1 MLVSALLSST
11 AAPRAHA
18 QNDAPIFT
26 WPGKV
31 KVSTST
37 LEIREGESATYNLW
51 LTRQPS
57 ADGWWVRV
65 HVDGVVRYDGGFDQD
80 EGYKGIRWT
89 PSVGWEFNKNNSNP
103 AVATPPR
110 GFTIR
115 AVQDADDEDELVEFT
130 HEVWDE
136 NTNCPPSLHG
146 IAKVT
151 VRIIDDDRD
160 SGGTLPKLSIQDT
173 PVVEGNTAEFRVR
186 LTPSSEQTV
195 TVDFA
200 TADVTAEAG
209 TDYTAQSDT
218 LTFRAGQTIKRIFVP
233 TTDDRFHEPE
243 EHFRVTLSNPS
254 GATLADATGEG
265 RISDNDRPE
274 LSIGSASVEEGNT
287 ARFEVRLAP
296 PSEQTVTVA
305 YATMNVTA
313 EAGTDYTARSGT
325 LTFSARQTM
334 MTISVPT
341 TDDTERE
348 SDEHFRVTLSNPS
361 GATLNDAT
369 GEGTIFDNDGGP
381 TMPELSIGDASVEE
395 GGMARFEVRLAP
407 SNDQT
412 VTVAYSTT
420 DGTAAAGTDYTA
432 QSDTLTF
439 PASQTAVTMTISVQ
453 TTDDDEQESDE
464 RFMVILSSP
473 SGATLNDDT
482 GEGTIIDNDG
492 DGGGGNGGGNGGGG
506 GDGGGGGGGGGSRD
520 VGELPTLSIDDAT
533 VVEGD
538 LAKFEVTLS
547 EAATAVVM
555 VDYSTVDG
563 TAVARSDYTTTSGTL
578 SFERGEERKTILVPT
593 VQDATAEETEVF
605 TMQLSSPS
613 GATVANGT
621 GTGTITDDDE
631 PPMLTIDDAPPVDE
645 GDAAAF
651 VVRLSAASGLAV
663 TVAYRTVDGT
673 AEAGLDYKSASG
685 ELRFEPGET
694 TQTVSVETLED
705 GLSEDAERFTVEL
718 SAASGATVADG
729 IGEGTISDDDD
740 APELSIDDAPTVSE
754 GETAEFTVRLS
765 EASGRA
771 VTVSYRTVDGTAVAG
786 LDYAA
791 TEGTLRYEPG
801 ETTQTVSVETLED
814 ELAEDTEQF
823 TVELSAPLGATVAD
837 GIGEGTISDDD
848 DAPELSIDDAPTVS
862 EGETAEFTVR
872 LSEAS
877 GRAVTV
883 SYRTV
888 DGTAVAG
895 SDYKSASGELRF
907 EPGETA
913 RTVSVETLADELA
926 EDAEQFTVELSA
938 PLGATVADGIGE
950 GTISDDDDAPELS
963 IDDAPTVSEGETA
976 EFTVRLSEASG
987 RAVTVS
993 YRTVDGTAVAGLDYA
1008 ATEGTLRY
1016 EPGETTQT
1024 VSVETLEDE
1033 LAEDTEQFTVELSA
1047 PLGATVADGIGEGT
1061 ISDDDD
1067 APELSIDDA
1076 PTVSEGETAEFTVR
1090 LSEASGR
1097 AVTVS
1102 YRTVDGTAV
1111 AGSDYKSASGEL
1123 RFEPGETART
1133 VSVETLADELAEDAE
1148 QFTVELSAP
1157 LGATVADGI
1166 GEGTI
1171 SDDDDAP
1178 ELSIDDAPAVS
1189 EGETAE
1195 FTVRLSATSGR
1206 AVTVSYRTVDGTA
1219 EAGLDYKSASGEL
1232 RFEPGEA
1239 TRTVSVETLEDGL
1252 AEDAE
1257 RFTVELSAA
1266 SGATVA
1272 DGIGE
1277 GTISDDDDAPELS
1290 IDDAPTVS
1298 EGETAEF
1305 TVRLSEASG
1314 RAVTVSY
1321 RTVDG
1326 TAVAGLD
1333 YAATEGTLRYEPGET
1348 TQTVSVE
1355 TLEDGLAEDAER
1367 FTVELS
1373 APSGATVADGTGVGT
1388 ITDDVKE
1395 RIGKINRVILPEVGR
1410 ALAFSAV
1417 TCRIDQVLAGGTT
1430 RGRAALPPARPSLSP
1445 ALASGRWAS
1454 QPSLSGR
1461 PSLSPAL
1468 TSGRWAAAGTQPL
1481 PLERTLDDLSSPARS
1496 QEEEG
1501 GDGRFAAWGCADHR
1515 NLSGD
1520 PYGPIAWSGGVSSVH
1535 MGADTRLGPGLL
1547 AGLSLSRSWGS
1558 FDYQVGGRNS
1568 AASGGE
1574 YQLGMAGVHPYLA
1587 WSVSPDLDVWGTV
1600 SHYWG
1605 DIRIVDDL
1613 VGRVQTSPATLN
1625 SGMMGVS
1632 GRLMTRGATTVKL
1645 KGDWGLASINAAG
1658 GGKVFEE
1665 ATANIR
1671 RLRLRTE
1678 VSHARKLSA
1687 GKSLTPWGE
1696 LGVRHDGGD
1705 GQHGAGLEVGGGL
1718 RFQDLGGGLTAESYG
1733 RWLALHHGTLQE
1745 WGFGALLRYA
1755 PGRSG
1760 RGPSVSLGPS
1770 WGDTASG
1777 VQRLWERGVTDPT
1790 LYEVP
1795 GSRLDAQFG
1804 YGFTAFRGR
1813 GLLTP
1818 YARLSLAH
1826 DAARGYRL
1834 GSRLALGPSAS
1845 VSIEAQRREY
1855 PAAPINHAL
1864 LVLGTMQ
1871 F

>member
-1 MLVSALLSST
+1 MPDITGLLVRSRLSSGLEETLTRGSCLRRLVVPAMLVSALLSST

-65 HVDGVVRYDGGFDQD
+65 HVDGVVRVDGGFDQP

-89 PSVGWEFNKNNSNP
+89 PSVGWAFNKNNSNP

-110 GFTIR
+110 GVTIR

-136 NTNCPPSLHG
+136 NTNCPPSLKG

-243 EHFRVTLSNPS
+243 ERFRVTLSNPS

-506 GDGGGGGGGGGSRD
+506 GGSDDGDGDGDGSRD

-538 LAKFEVTLS
+538 LAKFEVALS

-578 SFERGEERKTILVPT
+578 SFEQGEERKTILVPT

-673 AEAGLDYKSASG
+673 AVAGSDYKSASG
-685 ELRFEPGET
+685 ELRFEPGEAAR
-694 TQTVSVETLED
+694 TVTVETL
-705 GLSEDAERFTVEL
+705 A
-718 SAASGATVADG
+718 
-729 IGEGTISDDDD
+729 
-740 APELSIDDAPTVSE
+740 
-754 GETAEFTVRLS
+754 
-765 EASGRA
+765 
-771 VTVSYRTVDGTAVAG
+771 
-786 LDYAA
+786 
-791 TEGTLRYEPG
+791 
-801 ETTQTVSVETLED
+801 D

-837 GIGEGTISDDD
+837 G
-848 DAPELSIDDAPTVS
+848 V
-862 EGETAEFTVR
+862 
-872 LSEAS
+872 
-877 GRAVTV
+877 
-883 SYRTV
+883 
-888 DGTAVAG
+888 
-895 SDYKSASGELRF
+895 
-907 EPGETA
+907 
-913 RTVSVETLADELA
+913 
-926 EDAEQFTVELSA
+926 
-938 PLGATVADGIGE
+938 
-950 GTISDDDDAPELS
+950 
-963 IDDAPTVSEGETA
+963 
-976 EFTVRLSEASG
+976 
-987 RAVTVS
+987 
-993 YRTVDGTAVAGLDYA
+993 
-1008 ATEGTLRY
+1008 
-1016 EPGETTQT
+1016 
-1024 VSVETLEDE
+1024 
-1033 LAEDTEQFTVELSA
+1033 
-1047 PLGATVADGIGEGT
+1047 
-1061 ISDDDD
+1061 
-1067 APELSIDDA
+1067 
-1076 PTVSEGETAEFTVR
+1076 
-1090 LSEASGR
+1090 
-1097 AVTVS
+1097 
-1102 YRTVDGTAV
+1102 
-1111 AGSDYKSASGEL
+1111 
-1123 RFEPGETART
+1123 
-1133 VSVETLADELAEDAE
+1133 
-1148 QFTVELSAP
+1148 
-1157 LGATVADGI
+1157 

-1219 EAGLDYKSASGEL
+1219 VAGSDYKSASGEL

-1239 TRTVSVETLEDGL
+1239 ARTVTVETLADELAEDTEQFTVELSAPLGATVADGVGEGTISDDDDAPELSIDDAPAVSEGETAEFTVRLSATSGRAVTVSYRTVDGTAVAGSDYKSASGELRFEPGEAARTVTVETLADELAEDTEQFTVELSAPLGATVADGVGEGTISDDDDAPELSIDDAPAVSEGETAEFTVRLSATSGRAVTVSYRTVDGTAVAGSDYKSASGELRFEPGETTQTVSVETLEDEL
-1252 AEDAE
+1252 SEDAE

-1266 SGATVA
+1266 SGATVS

-1290 IDDAPTVS
+1290 IDDAPAVS

-1314 RAVTVSY
+1314 AAVSVSY

-1348 TQTVSVE
+1348 TQTISAE
-1355 TLEDGLAEDAER
+1355 TLADGLAEDVER

-1388 ITDDVKE
+1388 ITDDAKE
-1395 RIGKINRVILPEVGR
+1395 RIGKINRVILPEVVR

-1454 QPSLSGR
+1454 QPPLSGR

-1481 PLERTLDDLSSPARS
+1481 PLERTLDDLSFPARS

-1568 AASGGE
+1568 AAGGGE

-1733 RWLALHHGTLQE
+1733 RWLASHHGTLQE

-1818 YARLSLAH
+1818 YVRLSLAH

-1845 VSIEAQRREY
+1845 VSIEAQRRKY

-1864 LVLGTMQ
+1864 LVLGTLQ

>member
-65 HVDGVVRYDGGFDQD
+65 HVDGVVRYDGGFDQP

-110 GFTIR
+110 GVTIR

-243 EHFRVTLSNPS
+243 ERFRVTLSNPS

-506 GDGGGGGGGGGSRD
+506 GDGGGGGGGSRD

-578 SFERGEERKTILVPT
+578 SFEQGEERKTILVPT

-663 TVAYRTVDGT
+663 TV
-673 AEAGLDYKSASG
+673 
-685 ELRFEPGET
+685 
-694 TQTVSVETLED
+694 
-705 GLSEDAERFTVEL
+705 
-718 SAASGATVADG
+718 
-729 IGEGTISDDDD
+729 
-740 APELSIDDAPTVSE
+740 
-754 GETAEFTVRLS
+754 
-765 EASGRA
+765 
-771 VTVSYRTVDGTAVAG
+771 
-786 LDYAA
+786 
-791 TEGTLRYEPG
+791 
-801 ETTQTVSVETLED
+801 
-814 ELAEDTEQF
+814 
-823 TVELSAPLGATVAD
+823 
-837 GIGEGTISDDD
+837 
-848 DAPELSIDDAPTVS
+848 
-862 EGETAEFTVR
+862 
-872 LSEAS
+872 
-877 GRAVTV
+877 

-907 EPGETA
+907 EPGETTQ
-913 RTVSVETLADELA
+913 TVTVETLA
-926 EDAEQFTVELSA
+926 
-938 PLGATVADGIGE
+938 
-950 GTISDDDDAPELS
+950 
-963 IDDAPTVSEGETA
+963 
-976 EFTVRLSEASG
+976 
-987 RAVTVS
+987 
-993 YRTVDGTAVAGLDYA
+993 
-1008 ATEGTLRY
+1008 
-1016 EPGETTQT
+1016 
-1024 VSVETLEDE
+1024 DE

-1047 PLGATVADGIGEGT
+1047 PLGATVADG
-1061 ISDDDD
+1061 
-1067 APELSIDDA
+1067 
-1076 PTVSEGETAEFTVR
+1076 V
-1090 LSEASGR
+1090 
-1097 AVTVS
+1097 
-1102 YRTVDGTAV
+1102 
-1111 AGSDYKSASGEL
+1111 
-1123 RFEPGETART
+1123 
-1133 VSVETLADELAEDAE
+1133 
-1148 QFTVELSAP
+1148 
-1157 LGATVADGI
+1157 

-1219 EAGLDYKSASGEL
+1219 VAGPDYKSASGELRFEPGETTQTVTVETLADELAEDTEQFTVELSAPLGATVADGVGEGTISDDDDAPELSIDDAPAVSEGETAEFTVRLSATSGRAVTVSYRTVDGTAVAGSDYKSASGELRFEPGETTQTVTVETLADELAEDTEQFTVELSAPLGATVADGVGEGTISDDDDAPELSIDDAPAVSEGETAEFTVRLSATSGRAVTVSYRTVDGTAVAGSDYKSASGEL

-1239 TRTVSVETLEDGL
+1239 ARTVTVETLADELAEDTEQFTVELSAPLGATVADGVGEGTISDDGDAPELSIDDAPAVSEGETAEFTVRLSATSGRAVTVSYRTVDGTAVAGSDYKSALGELRFEPGETTQTVSVETLEDEL
-1252 AEDAE
+1252 SEDAE

-1266 SGATVA
+1266 SVATVS

-1290 IDDAPTVS
+1290 IDDAPAVS

-1314 RAVTVSY
+1314 AAVSVSY

-1326 TAVAGLD
+1326 TAVAGSD
-1333 YAATEGTLRYEPGET
+1333 YKSASGELRFEPGEAAR
-1348 TQTVSVE
+1348 TVTVE
-1355 TLEDGLAEDAER
+1355 TLADELAEDTER

-1373 APSGATVADGTGVGT
+1373 APSGATVTDGTGVGT
-1388 ITDDVKE
+1388 ITDGAKE

-1454 QPSLSGR
+1454 QPPLSGR

-1468 TSGRWAAAGTQPL
+1468 TSGRWAAAGAQPL
-1481 PLERTLDDLSSPARS
+1481 PLERTLDDLSFPARS
-1496 QEEEG
+1496 QEEED

-1568 AASGGE
+1568 AAGGGE

-1600 SHYWG
+1600 SHYRG

-1705 GQHGAGLEVGGGL
+1705 GQHGTGLEVGGGL

-1733 RWLALHHGTLQE
+1733 RWLASHHGTLQE

-1795 GSRLDAQFG
+1795 GSLLDAQFG

-1826 DAARGYRL
+1826 DATRGYRL

-1864 LVLGTMQ
+1864 LVLGTLQ

>member
-1 MLVSALLSST
+1 MPDITGLLVRSRLSSGLEETLTRGSCLRRLVVPAMLVSALLSST

-65 HVDGVVRYDGGFDQD
+65 HVDGVVRVDGGFDQP

-89 PSVGWEFNKNNSNP
+89 PSVGWAFNKNNSNP

-110 GFTIR
+110 GVTIR

-136 NTNCPPSLHG
+136 NTNCPPSLKG

-243 EHFRVTLSNPS
+243 ERFRVTLSNPS

-313 EAGTDYTARSGT
+313 AAGTDYTARSGT

-381 TMPELSIGDASVEE
+381 TMPALSIGDASVEE

-506 GDGGGGGGGGGSRD
+506 GDGGGGGGGDGSRD

-578 SFERGEERKTILVPT
+578 SFEQGEERKTILVPT

-673 AEAGLDYKSASG
+673 AVAGSDYKSASG
-685 ELRFEPGET
+685 ELRFEPGEAAR
-694 TQTVSVETLED
+694 TVTVETL
-705 GLSEDAERFTVEL
+705 A
-718 SAASGATVADG
+718 
-729 IGEGTISDDDD
+729 
-740 APELSIDDAPTVSE
+740 
-754 GETAEFTVRLS
+754 
-765 EASGRA
+765 
-771 VTVSYRTVDGTAVAG
+771 
-786 LDYAA
+786 
-791 TEGTLRYEPG
+791 
-801 ETTQTVSVETLED
+801 D

-837 GIGEGTISDDD
+837 G
-848 DAPELSIDDAPTVS
+848 V
-862 EGETAEFTVR
+862 
-872 LSEAS
+872 
-877 GRAVTV
+877 
-883 SYRTV
+883 
-888 DGTAVAG
+888 
-895 SDYKSASGELRF
+895 
-907 EPGETA
+907 
-913 RTVSVETLADELA
+913 
-926 EDAEQFTVELSA
+926 
-938 PLGATVADGIGE
+938 
-950 GTISDDDDAPELS
+950 
-963 IDDAPTVSEGETA
+963 
-976 EFTVRLSEASG
+976 
-987 RAVTVS
+987 
-993 YRTVDGTAVAGLDYA
+993 
-1008 ATEGTLRY
+1008 
-1016 EPGETTQT
+1016 
-1024 VSVETLEDE
+1024 
-1033 LAEDTEQFTVELSA
+1033 
-1047 PLGATVADGIGEGT
+1047 
-1061 ISDDDD
+1061 
-1067 APELSIDDA
+1067 
-1076 PTVSEGETAEFTVR
+1076 
-1090 LSEASGR
+1090 
-1097 AVTVS
+1097 
-1102 YRTVDGTAV
+1102 
-1111 AGSDYKSASGEL
+1111 
-1123 RFEPGETART
+1123 
-1133 VSVETLADELAEDAE
+1133 
-1148 QFTVELSAP
+1148 
-1157 LGATVADGI
+1157 

-1219 EAGLDYKSASGEL
+1219 VAGSDYKSASGEL

-1239 TRTVSVETLEDGL
+1239 ARTVTVETLADELAEDTEQFTVELSAPLGATVADGVGEGTISDDDDAPELSIDDAPAVSEGETAEFTVRLSATSGRAVTVSYRTVDGTAVAGSDYKSASGELRFEPGEAARTVTVETLADELAEDTEQFTVELSAPLGATVADGVGEGTISDDDDAPELSIDDAPAVSEGETAEFTVRLSATSGRAVTVSYRTVDGTAVAGSDYKSASGELRFEPGEAARTVTVETLADELAEDTEQFTVELSAPLGATVADGVGEGTISDDDDAPELSIDDAPAVSEGETAEFTVRLSATSGRAVTVSYRTVDGTAVAGSDYKSASGELRFEPGETTQTVSVETLEDEL
-1252 AEDAE
+1252 SEDAE

-1266 SGATVA
+1266 SGATVS

-1290 IDDAPTVS
+1290 IDDAPAVS

-1314 RAVTVSY
+1314 AAVSVSY
-1321 RTVDG
+1321 RTMDG

-1333 YAATEGTLRYEPGET
+1333 YAATEGTLRFEPGET
-1348 TQTVSVE
+1348 TQTISAE
-1355 TLEDGLAEDAER
+1355 TLADGLAEDVER

-1388 ITDDVKE
+1388 ITDDAKE
-1395 RIGKINRVILPEVGR
+1395 RIGKINRVILPEVVR

-1454 QPSLSGR
+1454 QPPLSGR

-1481 PLERTLDDLSSPARS
+1481 PLERTLDDLSFPARS

-1568 AASGGE
+1568 AAGGGE

-1600 SHYWG
+1600 SHYRG

-1705 GQHGAGLEVGGGL
+1705 GQHGTGLEVGGGL

-1733 RWLALHHGTLQE
+1733 RWLASHHGTLQE

-1795 GSRLDAQFG
+1795 GSHLDAQFG

-1818 YARLSLAH
+1818 YARLSLTH

-1845 VSIEAQRREY
+1845 VSIEAQRRKY

-1864 LVLGTMQ
+1864 LVLGTLQ

>member
-11 AAPRAHA
+11 TAPRAHA

-65 HVDGVVRYDGGFDQD
+65 HVDGVVRYDGGFDQP

-110 GFTIR
+110 GVTIR

-160 SGGTLPKLSIQDT
+160 SEGTLPKLSIQDT

-243 EHFRVTLSNPS
+243 ERFRVTLRNPS

-348 SDEHFRVTLSNPS
+348 SDEHFRVTLRNPS

-506 GDGGGGGGGGGSRD
+506 GGGGGGSDDGDGDGSRD

-578 SFERGEERKTILVPT
+578 SFEQGEERKTILVPT

-663 TVAYRTVDGT
+663 TVSYRTVDGT
-673 AEAGLDYKSASG
+673 AVAGSDYKSASG
-685 ELRFEPGET
+685 ELRFEPGEAAR
-694 TQTVSVETLED
+694 TVTVETL
-705 GLSEDAERFTVEL
+705 A
-718 SAASGATVADG
+718 
-729 IGEGTISDDDD
+729 
-740 APELSIDDAPTVSE
+740 
-754 GETAEFTVRLS
+754 
-765 EASGRA
+765 
-771 VTVSYRTVDGTAVAG
+771 
-786 LDYAA
+786 
-791 TEGTLRYEPG
+791 
-801 ETTQTVSVETLED
+801 D

-837 GIGEGTISDDD
+837 GVGEGTISDDD
-848 DAPELSIDDAPTVS
+848 DAPELSIDDVPAVS

-872 LSEAS
+872 LSATSGRAVTVSYRTVDGTAVAGSDYKSASGELRFEPGEAARTVTVETLADELAEDTEQFTVELSAPLGATVADGVGEGTISDDDDAPELSIDDVPAVSEGETAEFTVRLSATS

-907 EPGETA
+907 EPGET
-913 RTVSVETLADELA
+913 
-926 EDAEQFTVELSA
+926 
-938 PLGATVADGIGE
+938 
-950 GTISDDDDAPELS
+950 
-963 IDDAPTVSEGETA
+963 
-976 EFTVRLSEASG
+976 
-987 RAVTVS
+987 
-993 YRTVDGTAVAGLDYA
+993 
-1008 ATEGTLRY
+1008 
-1016 EPGETTQT
+1016 TQT

-1033 LAEDTEQFTVELSA
+1033 LSEDAERFTVELSA
-1047 PLGATVADGIGEGT
+1047 ASGATV
-1061 ISDDDD
+1061 S
-1067 APELSIDDA
+1067 
-1076 PTVSEGETAEFTVR
+1076 
-1090 LSEASGR
+1090 
-1097 AVTVS
+1097 
-1102 YRTVDGTAV
+1102 
-1111 AGSDYKSASGEL
+1111 
-1123 RFEPGETART
+1123 
-1133 VSVETLADELAEDAE
+1133 
-1148 QFTVELSAP
+1148 
-1157 LGATVADGI
+1157 DGI

-1195 FTVRLSATSGR
+1195 FTVRLS
-1206 AVTVSYRTVDGTA
+1206 
-1219 EAGLDYKSASGEL
+1219 E
-1232 RFEPGEA
+1232 
-1239 TRTVSVETLEDGL
+1239 
-1252 AEDAE
+1252 
-1257 RFTVELSAA
+1257 A
-1266 SGATVA
+1266 SGAA
-1272 DGIGE
+1272 
-1277 GTISDDDDAPELS
+1277 
-1290 IDDAPTVS
+1290 VS
-1298 EGETAEF
+1298 
-1305 TVRLSEASG
+1305 
-1314 RAVTVSY
+1314 VSY

-1348 TQTVSVE
+1348 TQTISAE
-1355 TLEDGLAEDAER
+1355 TLADGLAEDVER

-1388 ITDDVKE
+1388 ITDDAKE

-1417 TCRIDQVLAGGTT
+1417 TCRIDQVLAGGIT

-1454 QPSLSGR
+1454 QPPLSGR

-1481 PLERTLDDLSSPARS
+1481 PLERTLDDLSFPARS

-1568 AASGGE
+1568 AAGGGE
-1574 YQLGMAGVHPYLA
+1574 YQLGMAGVHPYLV

-1733 RWLALHHGTLQE
+1733 RWLASHHGTLQE

-1826 DAARGYRL
+1826 EAARGYRL

-1845 VSIEAQRREY
+1845 VSIEAQRREH

-1864 LVLGTMQ
+1864 LVLGTLQ

>member
-1 MLVSALLSST
+1 MPDITGLLVRSRLISGLEETLTRGSCLRRLVVPVMLVSALLSST

-65 HVDGVVRYDGGFDQD
+65 HVDGVVRYDGGFDQP

-110 GFTIR
+110 GVMIR

-243 EHFRVTLSNPS
+243 ERFRVTLSNPS

-506 GDGGGGGGGGGSRD
+506 GGGGGGSDDGDGDGSRD

-578 SFERGEERKTILVPT
+578 SFEQGEERKTILVPT

-613 GATVANGT
+613 GATVGNGT

-663 TVAYRTVDGT
+663 TVSYRTVDGT
-673 AEAGLDYKSASG
+673 AVAGSDYKSASG
-685 ELRFEPGET
+685 ELRFEPGEAAR
-694 TQTVSVETLED
+694 TVTVETL
-705 GLSEDAERFTVEL
+705 A
-718 SAASGATVADG
+718 
-729 IGEGTISDDDD
+729 
-740 APELSIDDAPTVSE
+740 
-754 GETAEFTVRLS
+754 
-765 EASGRA
+765 
-771 VTVSYRTVDGTAVAG
+771 
-786 LDYAA
+786 
-791 TEGTLRYEPG
+791 
-801 ETTQTVSVETLED
+801 D

-837 GIGEGTISDDD
+837 GVGEGTISDDD
-848 DAPELSIDDAPTVS
+848 DAPELSIDDVPAVS

-872 LSEAS
+872 LSATS

-907 EPGETA
+907 EPGEAA
-913 RTVSVETLADELA
+913 RTVTVETLA
-926 EDAEQFTVELSA
+926 
-938 PLGATVADGIGE
+938 
-950 GTISDDDDAPELS
+950 
-963 IDDAPTVSEGETA
+963 
-976 EFTVRLSEASG
+976 
-987 RAVTVS
+987 
-993 YRTVDGTAVAGLDYA
+993 
-1008 ATEGTLRY
+1008 
-1016 EPGETTQT
+1016 
-1024 VSVETLEDE
+1024 DE

-1047 PLGATVADGIGEGT
+1047 PLGATVADG
-1061 ISDDDD
+1061 
-1067 APELSIDDA
+1067 
-1076 PTVSEGETAEFTVR
+1076 V
-1090 LSEASGR
+1090 
-1097 AVTVS
+1097 
-1102 YRTVDGTAV
+1102 
-1111 AGSDYKSASGEL
+1111 
-1123 RFEPGETART
+1123 
-1133 VSVETLADELAEDAE
+1133 
-1148 QFTVELSAP
+1148 
-1157 LGATVADGI
+1157 

-1219 EAGLDYKSASGEL
+1219 VAGSDYKSASGEL

-1239 TRTVSVETLEDGL
+1239 ARTVTVETLADELAEDTEQFTVELSAPLGATVADGVGEGTISDDDDAPELSIDDVPAVSEGETAEFTVRLSATSGRAVTVSYRTVDGTAVAGSDYKSASGELRFEPGETTQTVSVETLEDEL
-1252 AEDAE
+1252 SEDAE

-1266 SGATVA
+1266 SGATVS

-1290 IDDAPTVS
+1290 IDDAPAVS

-1314 RAVTVSY
+1314 AAVSVSY
-1321 RTVDG
+1321 GTVDG

-1348 TQTVSVE
+1348 TQTISAE
-1355 TLEDGLAEDAER
+1355 TLADGLAEDVER

-1388 ITDDVKE
+1388 ITDDAKE

-1454 QPSLSGR
+1454 QPPLSGR

-1481 PLERTLDDLSSPARS
+1481 PLERTLDDLSFPARS

-1568 AASGGE
+1568 AAGGGE
-1574 YQLGMAGVHPYLA
+1574 YQLGMAGVHPYLV

-1733 RWLALHHGTLQE
+1733 RWLASHHGTLQE

-1826 DAARGYRL
+1826 EAARGYRL

-1845 VSIEAQRREY
+1845 VSIEAQRREH

-1864 LVLGTMQ
+1864 LVLGTLQ

>member
-1 MLVSALLSST
+1 MPDITGLLVRSRLISGLEETLTRGSCLRRLVVPVMLVSALLSST

-65 HVDGVVRYDGGFDQD
+65 HVDGVVRYDGGFDQP

-110 GFTIR
+110 GVMIR

-243 EHFRVTLSNPS
+243 ERFRVTLSNPS

-506 GDGGGGGGGGGSRD
+506 GGGGGGSDDGDGDGSRD

-578 SFERGEERKTILVPT
+578 SFEQGEERKTILVPT

-613 GATVANGT
+613 GATVGNGT

-663 TVAYRTVDGT
+663 TVSYRTVDGT
-673 AEAGLDYKSASG
+673 AVAGSDYKSASG
-685 ELRFEPGET
+685 ELRFEPGEAAR
-694 TQTVSVETLED
+694 TVTVETL
-705 GLSEDAERFTVEL
+705 A
-718 SAASGATVADG
+718 
-729 IGEGTISDDDD
+729 
-740 APELSIDDAPTVSE
+740 
-754 GETAEFTVRLS
+754 
-765 EASGRA
+765 
-771 VTVSYRTVDGTAVAG
+771 
-786 LDYAA
+786 
-791 TEGTLRYEPG
+791 
-801 ETTQTVSVETLED
+801 D

-837 GIGEGTISDDD
+837 GVGEGTISDDD
-848 DAPELSIDDAPTVS
+848 DAPELSIDDVPAVS

-872 LSEAS
+872 LSATSGRAVTVSYRTVDGTAVAGSDYKSASGELRFEPGEAARTVTVETLADELAEDTEQFTVELSAPLGATVADGVGEGTISDDDDAPELSIDDVPAISEGETAEFTVRLSATSGRAVTVSYRTVDGTAVAGSDYKSASGELRFEPGEAARTVTVETLADELAEDTEQFTVELSAPLGATVADGVGEGTISDDDDAPELSIDDVPAVSEGETAEFTVRLSATS

-907 EPGETA
+907 EPGET
-913 RTVSVETLADELA
+913 
-926 EDAEQFTVELSA
+926 
-938 PLGATVADGIGE
+938 
-950 GTISDDDDAPELS
+950 
-963 IDDAPTVSEGETA
+963 
-976 EFTVRLSEASG
+976 
-987 RAVTVS
+987 
-993 YRTVDGTAVAGLDYA
+993 
-1008 ATEGTLRY
+1008 
-1016 EPGETTQT
+1016 TQT

-1033 LAEDTEQFTVELSA
+1033 LSEDAERFTVELSA
-1047 PLGATVADGIGEGT
+1047 ASGATV
-1061 ISDDDD
+1061 S
-1067 APELSIDDA
+1067 
-1076 PTVSEGETAEFTVR
+1076 
-1090 LSEASGR
+1090 
-1097 AVTVS
+1097 
-1102 YRTVDGTAV
+1102 
-1111 AGSDYKSASGEL
+1111 
-1123 RFEPGETART
+1123 
-1133 VSVETLADELAEDAE
+1133 
-1148 QFTVELSAP
+1148 
-1157 LGATVADGI
+1157 DGI

-1195 FTVRLSATSGR
+1195 FTVRLS
-1206 AVTVSYRTVDGTA
+1206 
-1219 EAGLDYKSASGEL
+1219 E
-1232 RFEPGEA
+1232 
-1239 TRTVSVETLEDGL
+1239 
-1252 AEDAE
+1252 
-1257 RFTVELSAA
+1257 A
-1266 SGATVA
+1266 SGAA
-1272 DGIGE
+1272 
-1277 GTISDDDDAPELS
+1277 
-1290 IDDAPTVS
+1290 VS
-1298 EGETAEF
+1298 
-1305 TVRLSEASG
+1305 
-1314 RAVTVSY
+1314 VSY
-1321 RTVDG
+1321 GTVDG

-1348 TQTVSVE
+1348 TQTISAE
-1355 TLEDGLAEDAER
+1355 TLADGLAEDVER

-1388 ITDDVKE
+1388 ITDDAKE

-1454 QPSLSGR
+1454 QPPLSGR

-1481 PLERTLDDLSSPARS
+1481 PLERTLDDLSFPARS

-1568 AASGGE
+1568 AAGGGE
-1574 YQLGMAGVHPYLA
+1574 YQLGMAGVHPYLV

-1733 RWLALHHGTLQE
+1733 RWLASHHGTLQE

-1826 DAARGYRL
+1826 EAARGYRL

-1845 VSIEAQRREY
+1845 VSIEAQRREH

-1864 LVLGTMQ
+1864 LVLGTLQ

>member
-26 WPGKV
+26 WPGTV

-65 HVDGVVRYDGGFDQD
+65 HVDGVVRYDGGFDQP

-110 GFTIR
+110 GVTIR

-130 HEVWDE
+130 HEVWDQ

-243 EHFRVTLSNPS
+243 ERFRVTLSNPS

-296 PSEQTVTVA
+296 PSEQTVTVDF
-305 YATMNVTA
+305 ATMNVTA
-313 EAGTDYTARSGT
+313 EAETDYTARSGT

-381 TMPELSIGDASVEE
+381 TMLELSIGDASVEE

-453 TTDDDEQESDE
+453 TTDDTERESDE
-464 RFMVILSSP
+464 HFRVTLSSP

-492 DGGGGNGGGNGGGG
+492 DGGGSDDGD
-506 GDGGGGGGGGGSRD
+506 GDGGGSDDGDGDGDGSRD

-578 SFERGEERKTILVPT
+578 SFEQGEERKTILVPT
-593 VQDATAEETEVF
+593 VQDATAEGTEVF

-673 AEAGLDYKSASG
+673 AVAGSDYKSASG

-694 TQTVSVETLED
+694 TQTVTVETL
-705 GLSEDAERFTVEL
+705 A
-718 SAASGATVADG
+718 
-729 IGEGTISDDDD
+729 
-740 APELSIDDAPTVSE
+740 
-754 GETAEFTVRLS
+754 
-765 EASGRA
+765 
-771 VTVSYRTVDGTAVAG
+771 
-786 LDYAA
+786 
-791 TEGTLRYEPG
+791 
-801 ETTQTVSVETLED
+801 D
-814 ELAEDTEQF
+814 ELAENTEQF

-837 GIGEGTISDDD
+837 GVGEGTISDDD
-848 DAPELSIDDAPTVS
+848 DAPELSIDDVPAVS

-872 LSEAS
+872 LSATS

-907 EPGETA
+907 EPGETTQ
-913 RTVSVETLADELA
+913 TVTVETLADELA
-926 EDAEQFTVELSA
+926 EN
-938 PLGATVADGIGE
+938 
-950 GTISDDDDAPELS
+950 
-963 IDDAPTVSEGETA
+963 
-976 EFTVRLSEASG
+976 
-987 RAVTVS
+987 
-993 YRTVDGTAVAGLDYA
+993 
-1008 ATEGTLRY
+1008 
-1016 EPGETTQT
+1016 
-1024 VSVETLEDE
+1024 
-1033 LAEDTEQFTVELSA
+1033 TEQFTVELSA
-1047 PLGATVADGIGEGT
+1047 PLGATVADGVGEGT

-1067 APELSIDDA
+1067 APELSIDDVPA
-1076 PTVSEGETAEFTVR
+1076 VSEGETAEFTVR
-1090 LSEASGR
+1090 LSATSGR

-1123 RFEPGETART
+1123 RFEPGETTQT
-1133 VSVETLADELAEDAE
+1133 VTVETLADELAENTE

-1157 LGATVADGI
+1157 LGATVADGVGEGTISDDDDAPELSIDDVPAVSEGETAEFTVRLSATSGRAVTVSYRTVDGTAVAGSDYKSASGELRFEPGETTQTVTVETLADELAENTEQFTVELSAPLGATVADGVGEGTISDDDDAPELSIDDVPAVSEGETAEFTVRLSATSGRAVTVSYRTVDGTAVAGSDYKSASGELRFEPGETTQTVTVETLADELAENTEQFTVELSAPLGATVADGVGEGTISDDDDAPELSIDDAPAVSEGETAAFVVRLSAASGLAVTVAYRTVDGTAVAGSDYKSASGELRFEPGEATQTVSVETLEDELSEDAERFTVELSAASGATVSDGI

-1195 FTVRLSATSGR
+1195 FTVRLS
-1206 AVTVSYRTVDGTA
+1206 
-1219 EAGLDYKSASGEL
+1219 E
-1232 RFEPGEA
+1232 
-1239 TRTVSVETLEDGL
+1239 
-1252 AEDAE
+1252 
-1257 RFTVELSAA
+1257 A
-1266 SGATVA
+1266 SGAA
-1272 DGIGE
+1272 
-1277 GTISDDDDAPELS
+1277 
-1290 IDDAPTVS
+1290 VS
-1298 EGETAEF
+1298 
-1305 TVRLSEASG
+1305 
-1314 RAVTVSY
+1314 VSY

-1348 TQTVSVE
+1348 TQTISAE
-1355 TLEDGLAEDAER
+1355 TLADGLAEDVER

-1388 ITDDVKE
+1388 ITDDAKE

-1454 QPSLSGR
+1454 QPPLSGR

-1481 PLERTLDDLSSPARS
+1481 PLERTLDDLSFPVRS

-1547 AGLSLSRSWGS
+1547 AGVSLSRSWGS

-1568 AASGGE
+1568 AAGGGK

-1600 SHYWG
+1600 SHYRG

-1705 GQHGAGLEVGGGL
+1705 GQHGTGLEVGGGL

-1733 RWLALHHGTLQE
+1733 RWLASHHGTLQE

-1795 GSRLDAQFG
+1795 GSHLDAQFG

-1818 YARLSLAH
+1818 YARLSLTH
-1826 DAARGYRL
+1826 EAARGYRL

-1845 VSIEAQRREY
+1845 VSIEAQRRKY

-1864 LVLGTMQ
+1864 LVLGTLQ

>member
-1 MLVSALLSST
+1 MPDITGLLVRSRLISGLEETLTRGSCLRRLVVPAMLVSALLSST

-65 HVDGVVRYDGGFDQD
+65 HVDGVVRYDGGFDQP

-103 AVATPPR
+103 AVSTPPR
-110 GFTIR
+110 GVTIR

-243 EHFRVTLSNPS
+243 ERFRVTLSNPS

-473 SGATLNDDT
+473 SGAMLNDHT

-492 DGGGGNGGGNGGGG
+492 DGGGGGDGGGR
-506 GDGGGGGGGGGSRD
+506 GGGGGGSDDGDNDGDGSRD

-578 SFERGEERKTILVPT
+578 SFEQGEERKTILVPT

-613 GATVANGT
+613 GATVANGA

-673 AEAGLDYKSASG
+673 AVAGSDYKSASG

-694 TQTVSVETLED
+694 TQTVTVETLADELAED
-705 GLSEDAERFTVEL
+705 TERFTVEL
-718 SAASGATVADG
+718 SAALGATVADG
-729 IGEGTISDDDD
+729 VGEGTISDDDD
-740 APELSIDDAPTVSE
+740 APELSIDDVPAVSE

-765 EASGRA
+765 
-771 VTVSYRTVDGTAVAG
+771 
-786 LDYAA
+786 A
-791 TEGTLRYEPG
+791 T
-801 ETTQTVSVETLED
+801 
-814 ELAEDTEQF
+814 
-823 TVELSAPLGATVAD
+823 
-837 GIGEGTISDDD
+837 
-848 DAPELSIDDAPTVS
+848 
-862 EGETAEFTVR
+862 
-872 LSEAS
+872 S

-907 EPGETA
+907 EPGETTQ
-913 RTVSVETLADELA
+913 TVTVETLADELA
-926 EDAEQFTVELSA
+926 EDTERFTVELSA
-938 PLGATVADGIGE
+938 ALGATVADGVGE

-963 IDDAPTVSEGETA
+963 IDDVPAVSEGETA
-976 EFTVRLSEASG
+976 EFTVRLS
-987 RAVTVS
+987 
-993 YRTVDGTAVAGLDYA
+993 
-1008 ATEGTLRY
+1008 AT
-1016 EPGETTQT
+1016 
-1024 VSVETLEDE
+1024 
-1033 LAEDTEQFTVELSA
+1033 
-1047 PLGATVADGIGEGT
+1047 
-1061 ISDDDD
+1061 
-1067 APELSIDDA
+1067 
-1076 PTVSEGETAEFTVR
+1076 
-1090 LSEASGR
+1090 SGR

-1123 RFEPGETART
+1123 RFEPGETTQT
-1133 VSVETLADELAEDAE
+1133 VTVETLADELAEDTE
-1148 QFTVELSAP
+1148 RFTVELSAAS
-1157 LGATVADGI
+1157 GATVSDGI

-1195 FTVRLSATSGR
+1195 FTVRLS
-1206 AVTVSYRTVDGTA
+1206 
-1219 EAGLDYKSASGEL
+1219 E
-1232 RFEPGEA
+1232 
-1239 TRTVSVETLEDGL
+1239 
-1252 AEDAE
+1252 
-1257 RFTVELSAA
+1257 A
-1266 SGATVA
+1266 SGAA
-1272 DGIGE
+1272 
-1277 GTISDDDDAPELS
+1277 
-1290 IDDAPTVS
+1290 VS
-1298 EGETAEF
+1298 
-1305 TVRLSEASG
+1305 
-1314 RAVTVSY
+1314 VSY

-1326 TAVAGLD
+1326 TAVAELD

-1348 TQTVSVE
+1348 TQTISAE
-1355 TLEDGLAEDAER
+1355 TLADGLAEDVER
-1367 FTVELS
+1367 FTMELS

-1388 ITDDVKE
+1388 ITDDAKE

-1410 ALAFSAV
+1410 ALAFNAV

-1454 QPSLSGR
+1454 QPPLSGR

-1468 TSGRWAAAGTQPL
+1468 TSGRWAATGTQPL
-1481 PLERTLDDLSSPARS
+1481 PLERTLDNLSFPARS

-1501 GDGRFAAWGCADHR
+1501 GDGRFAAWGCTDHR

-1568 AASGGE
+1568 AAGGGE

-1705 GQHGAGLEVGGGL
+1705 GQHGTGLEVGGGL

-1733 RWLALHHGTLQE
+1733 RWLASHHGTLQE

-1855 PAAPINHAL
+1855 PAVPINHAL
-1864 LVLGTMQ
+1864 LVLGTLQ

>member
-1 MLVSALLSST
+1 M
-11 AAPRAHA
+11 
-18 QNDAPIFT
+18 
-26 WPGKV
+26 
-31 KVSTST
+31 
-37 LEIREGESATYNLW
+37 
-51 LTRQPS
+51 
-57 ADGWWVRV
+57 
-65 HVDGVVRYDGGFDQD
+65 
-80 EGYKGIRWT
+80 
-89 PSVGWEFNKNNSNP
+89 
-103 AVATPPR
+103 
-110 GFTIR
+110 
-115 AVQDADDEDELVEFT
+115 
-130 HEVWDE
+130 
-136 NTNCPPSLHG
+136 
-146 IAKVT
+146 
-151 VRIIDDDRD
+151 
-160 SGGTLPKLSIQDT
+160 
-173 PVVEGNTAEFRVR
+173 
-186 LTPSSEQTV
+186 
-195 TVDFA
+195 
-200 TADVTAEAG
+200 
-209 TDYTAQSDT
+209 
-218 LTFRAGQTIKRIFVP
+218 
-233 TTDDRFHEPE
+233 
-243 EHFRVTLSNPS
+243 
-254 GATLADATGEG
+254 
-265 RISDNDRPE
+265 
-274 LSIGSASVEEGNT
+274 
-287 ARFEVRLAP
+287 
-296 PSEQTVTVA
+296 
-305 YATMNVTA
+305 
-313 EAGTDYTARSGT
+313 
-325 LTFSARQTM
+325 
-334 MTISVPT
+334 
-341 TDDTERE
+341 
-348 SDEHFRVTLSNPS
+348 
-361 GATLNDAT
+361 
-369 GEGTIFDNDGGP
+369 
-381 TMPELSIGDASVEE
+381 
-395 GGMARFEVRLAP
+395 
-407 SNDQT
+407 
-412 VTVAYSTT
+412 
-420 DGTAAAGTDYTA
+420 
-432 QSDTLTF
+432 
-439 PASQTAVTMTISVQ
+439 
-453 TTDDDEQESDE
+453 
-464 RFMVILSSP
+464 
-473 SGATLNDDT
+473 
-482 GEGTIIDNDG
+482 
-492 DGGGGNGGGNGGGG
+492 
-506 GDGGGGGGGGGSRD
+506 
-520 VGELPTLSIDDAT
+520 
-533 VVEGD
+533 
-538 LAKFEVTLS
+538 
-547 EAATAVVM
+547 
-555 VDYSTVDG
+555 
-563 TAVARSDYTTTSGTL
+563 
-578 SFERGEERKTILVPT
+578 
-593 VQDATAEETEVF
+593 
-605 TMQLSSPS
+605 
-613 GATVANGT
+613 
-621 GTGTITDDDE
+621 
-631 PPMLTIDDAPPVDE
+631 
-645 GDAAAF
+645 
-651 VVRLSAASGLAV
+651 
-663 TVAYRTVDGT
+663 
-673 AEAGLDYKSASG
+673 
-685 ELRFEPGET
+685 
-694 TQTVSVETLED
+694 
-705 GLSEDAERFTVEL
+705 
-718 SAASGATVADG
+718 
-729 IGEGTISDDDD
+729 
-740 APELSIDDAPTVSE
+740 SE

-765 EASGRA
+765 
-771 VTVSYRTVDGTAVAG
+771 
-786 LDYAA
+786 A
-791 TEGTLRYEPG
+791 T
-801 ETTQTVSVETLED
+801 
-814 ELAEDTEQF
+814 
-823 TVELSAPLGATVAD
+823 
-837 GIGEGTISDDD
+837 
-848 DAPELSIDDAPTVS
+848 
-862 EGETAEFTVR
+862 
-872 LSEAS
+872 S

-907 EPGETA
+907 EPGETTQ
-913 RTVSVETLADELA
+913 TVTVETLA
-926 EDAEQFTVELSA
+926 
-938 PLGATVADGIGE
+938 
-950 GTISDDDDAPELS
+950 
-963 IDDAPTVSEGETA
+963 
-976 EFTVRLSEASG
+976 
-987 RAVTVS
+987 
-993 YRTVDGTAVAGLDYA
+993 
-1008 ATEGTLRY
+1008 
-1016 EPGETTQT
+1016 
-1024 VSVETLEDE
+1024 DE

-1047 PLGATVADGIGEGT
+1047 PLGATVADGVGEG
-1061 ISDDDD
+1061 
-1067 APELSIDDA
+1067 P
-1076 PTVSEGETAEFTVR
+1076 
-1090 LSEASGR
+1090 
-1097 AVTVS
+1097 
-1102 YRTVDGTAV
+1102 
-1111 AGSDYKSASGEL
+1111 
-1123 RFEPGETART
+1123 
-1133 VSVETLADELAEDAE
+1133 
-1148 QFTVELSAP
+1148 
-1157 LGATVADGI
+1157 
-1166 GEGTI
+1166 I

-1219 EAGLDYKSASGEL
+1219 VAGSDYKSASGEL

-1239 TRTVSVETLEDGL
+1239 ARTVTVETLADELAEDTEQFTVELSAPLGATVADGVGEGTISDDDDAPELSIDDAPAVSEGEAAEFTVRLSATSARAVTVSYRTVDGTAVAGSDYKSASGELRFEPGETTQTVSVETLEDEL
-1252 AEDAE
+1252 SEDAE

-1266 SGATVA
+1266 SVATVS

-1290 IDDAPTVS
+1290 IDDAPAVS

-1314 RAVTVSY
+1314 AAVSVSY

-1326 TAVAGLD
+1326 TAVAGSD
-1333 YAATEGTLRYEPGET
+1333 YKSASGELRFEPGEAAR
-1348 TQTVSVE
+1348 TVTVE
-1355 TLEDGLAEDAER
+1355 TLADELAEDTER

-1388 ITDDVKE
+1388 ITDGAKE

-1454 QPSLSGR
+1454 QPPLSGR

-1468 TSGRWAAAGTQPL
+1468 TSGRWAAAGAQPL
-1481 PLERTLDDLSSPARS
+1481 PLERPLDDLSFPARS
-1496 QEEEG
+1496 QEEED

-1558 FDYQVGGRNS
+1558 FDYQVGSRNS
-1568 AASGGE
+1568 AAGGGE
-1574 YQLGMAGVHPYLA
+1574 YQLGMAGVHPYLV

-1600 SHYWG
+1600 SHYRG

-1705 GQHGAGLEVGGGL
+1705 GQHGTGLEVGGGL

-1733 RWLALHHGTLQE
+1733 RWLASHHGTLQE

-1795 GSRLDAQFG
+1795 GSLLDAQFG

-1864 LVLGTMQ
+1864 LVLGTLQ

>member
-1 MLVSALLSST
+1 MPDITGLLVRSRLSSGLEETLTRGSCLRRLVVPAMLVSALLSST

-65 HVDGVVRYDGGFDQD
+65 HVDGVVRVDGGFDQP

-89 PSVGWEFNKNNSNP
+89 PSVGWAFNKNNSNP

-110 GFTIR
+110 GVTIR

-136 NTNCPPSLHG
+136 NTNCPPSLKG

-243 EHFRVTLSNPS
+243 ER
-254 GATLADATGEG
+254 
-265 RISDNDRPE
+265 
-274 LSIGSASVEEGNT
+274 
-287 ARFEVRLAP
+287 
-296 PSEQTVTVA
+296 
-305 YATMNVTA
+305 
-313 EAGTDYTARSGT
+313 
-325 LTFSARQTM
+325 
-334 MTISVPT
+334 
-341 TDDTERE
+341 
-348 SDEHFRVTLSNPS
+348 FRVTLSNPS

-506 GDGGGGGGGGGSRD
+506 GDGGGGGGGDGSRD

-578 SFERGEERKTILVPT
+578 SFEQGEERKTILVPT

-673 AEAGLDYKSASG
+673 AVAGSDYKSASG
-685 ELRFEPGET
+685 ELRFEPGEAAR
-694 TQTVSVETLED
+694 TVTVETL
-705 GLSEDAERFTVEL
+705 A
-718 SAASGATVADG
+718 
-729 IGEGTISDDDD
+729 
-740 APELSIDDAPTVSE
+740 
-754 GETAEFTVRLS
+754 
-765 EASGRA
+765 
-771 VTVSYRTVDGTAVAG
+771 
-786 LDYAA
+786 
-791 TEGTLRYEPG
+791 
-801 ETTQTVSVETLED
+801 D

-837 GIGEGTISDDD
+837 G
-848 DAPELSIDDAPTVS
+848 V
-862 EGETAEFTVR
+862 
-872 LSEAS
+872 
-877 GRAVTV
+877 
-883 SYRTV
+883 
-888 DGTAVAG
+888 
-895 SDYKSASGELRF
+895 
-907 EPGETA
+907 
-913 RTVSVETLADELA
+913 
-926 EDAEQFTVELSA
+926 
-938 PLGATVADGIGE
+938 
-950 GTISDDDDAPELS
+950 
-963 IDDAPTVSEGETA
+963 
-976 EFTVRLSEASG
+976 
-987 RAVTVS
+987 
-993 YRTVDGTAVAGLDYA
+993 
-1008 ATEGTLRY
+1008 
-1016 EPGETTQT
+1016 
-1024 VSVETLEDE
+1024 
-1033 LAEDTEQFTVELSA
+1033 
-1047 PLGATVADGIGEGT
+1047 
-1061 ISDDDD
+1061 
-1067 APELSIDDA
+1067 
-1076 PTVSEGETAEFTVR
+1076 
-1090 LSEASGR
+1090 
-1097 AVTVS
+1097 
-1102 YRTVDGTAV
+1102 
-1111 AGSDYKSASGEL
+1111 
-1123 RFEPGETART
+1123 
-1133 VSVETLADELAEDAE
+1133 
-1148 QFTVELSAP
+1148 
-1157 LGATVADGI
+1157 

-1219 EAGLDYKSASGEL
+1219 VAGSDYKSASGEL

-1239 TRTVSVETLEDGL
+1239 ARTVTVETLADELAEDTEQFTVELSAPLGATVADGVGEGTISDDDDAPELSIDDAPAVSEGETAEFTVRLSATSGRAVTVSYRTVDGTAVAGSDYKSASGELRFEPGEAARTVTVETLADELAEDTEQFTVELSAPLGATVADGVGEGTISDDDDAPELSIDDAPAVSEGETAEFTVRLSATSGRAVTVSYRTVDGTAVAGSDYKSASGELRFEPGEAARTVTVETLADELAEDTEQFTVELSAPLGATVADGVGEGTISDDDDAPELSIDDAPAVSEGETAEFTVRLSATSGRAVTVSYRTVDGTAVAGSDYKSASGELRFEPGETTQTVSVETLEDEL
-1252 AEDAE
+1252 SEDAE

-1266 SGATVA
+1266 SGATVS

-1290 IDDAPTVS
+1290 IDDAPAVS

-1314 RAVTVSY
+1314 AAVSVSY

-1348 TQTVSVE
+1348 TQTISAE
-1355 TLEDGLAEDAER
+1355 TLADGLAEDVER

-1388 ITDDVKE
+1388 ITDDAKE
-1395 RIGKINRVILPEVGR
+1395 RIGKINRVILPEVVR

-1454 QPSLSGR
+1454 QPPLSGR

-1481 PLERTLDDLSSPARS
+1481 PLERTLDDLSFPARS
-1496 QEEEG
+1496 QEGEG

-1568 AASGGE
+1568 AAGGGE

-1733 RWLALHHGTLQE
+1733 RWLASHHGTLQE

-1818 YARLSLAH
+1818 YVRLSLAH
-1826 DAARGYRL
+1826 EAARGYRL

-1864 LVLGTMQ
+1864 LVLGTLQ